1 MAYQNTDI
9 GGRAN
14 TQYKQYI
21 ADSSAELENIPKEFC
36 SMVFCLDDS
45 SMYICNSDKEWKLI
59 S

>member
-21 ADSSAELENIPKEFC
+21 ADTEADILDDIPKEFC
-36 SMVFCLDDS
+36 AMAFCLETKK
-45 SMYICNSDKEWKLI
+45 MYICNSDKEWVEI
-59 S
+59 